1 MNQVETSIG
10 SSIVAVDPA
19 HAGAAP
25 AEVRDGLSPPPGNA
39 TAHPDHRPAGP
50 ATDLPLA
57 AAPPAPAATSHPWR
71 TVILWAGAVAG
82 LALGG
87 YFVAP
92 TVETMLNTISTD
104 DTYVNSHVTYV
115 APRVAGQVS
124 RVLVDDNE
132 RVQKGDL
139 LVELD
144 KEPYQVQV
152 DLKKAAVVNAE
163 ADVAAARA
171 QVRGTL
177 AQARGQR
184 WKLQRAIEDVDDTVA
199 KLRARAAT
207 LRSKEATFDRARAD
221 LLRAR
226 ALYGRHAISREEFDK
241 SLEEERTAE
250 AAVKQALE
258 EVHETRVALGLAPHP
273 EGSALTDVPAD
284 LNQTFSGVSQAL
296 NELVQTMAQV
306 GLPLVP
312 TSQTPQQALDEFARR
327 DKEGNIDR
335 ILERMVPEAPAVRQ
349 AEAKLLQ
356 SRHDL
361 AQAELNLRYC
371 DIVSE
376 IHGVVTSRSVNPGN
390 NASVGQ
396 SLMTVRPLTEIWID
410 ANFKETQLADLR
422 IGQRVRCEVDMYG
435 GRRQLRGRITGFTM
449 GTGQTLS
456 LLPPQNATGN
466 FVKIVQRL
474 PVRIELT
481 DYNPDEVPLFIGLS
495 VVPYVY
501 YKEPAAGPHAGDV
514 LKPLRPRPHA
524 PTVSGAGGA
533 PQSAAA
539 LPQDRGG
546 L

>member
-1 MNQVETSIG
+1 M
-10 SSIVAVDPA
+10 
-19 HAGAAP
+19 
-25 AEVRDGLSPPPGNA
+25 
-39 TAHPDHRPAGP
+39 
-50 ATDLPLA
+50 
-57 AAPPAPAATSHPWR
+57 HPWR
-71 TVILWAGAVAG
+71 RVILWAGAVAG

-87 YFVAP
+87 YVLAP

-104 DTYVNSHVTYV
+104 DAYVNSHVTYV

-124 RVLVDDNE
+124 RVLVDDND

-163 ADVAAARA
+163 ADLAAARA
-171 QVRGTL
+171 QIRGTL

-199 KLRARAAT
+199 KLRARVAT
-207 LRSKEATFDRARAD
+207 LRSKEASLDRAEADFTRAER
-221 LLRAR
+221 LLSRA
-226 ALYGRHAISREEFDK
+226 AISREEFDQRREAK
-241 SLEEERTAE
+241 RTAE

-273 EGSALTDVPAD
+273 ERAALTDVPAD
-284 LNQTFSGVSQAL
+284 LNQTFSAVSQAL

-306 GLPLVP
+306 GLPLVS
-312 TSQTPQQALDEFARR
+312 TSQTPRQALDEFARR

-376 IHGVVTSRSVNPGN
+376 IDGVVTSRSVTPGN
-390 NASVGQ
+390 SASVGQ
-396 SLMTVRPLTEIWID
+396 SLMTVRSLTEIWVD

-435 GRRQLRGRITGFTM
+435 GRRQLSGRITGFTM

-481 DYNPDEVPLFIGLS
+481 NYNPDEVPLFIGLS

-514 LKPLRPRPHA
+514 LKPLRQRPHA
-524 PTVSGAGGA
+524 PVVSGAARA

-539 LPQDRGG
+539 LPRDRGG
-546 L
+546 VLKRQTGMGFDSSVALKDPEGAP